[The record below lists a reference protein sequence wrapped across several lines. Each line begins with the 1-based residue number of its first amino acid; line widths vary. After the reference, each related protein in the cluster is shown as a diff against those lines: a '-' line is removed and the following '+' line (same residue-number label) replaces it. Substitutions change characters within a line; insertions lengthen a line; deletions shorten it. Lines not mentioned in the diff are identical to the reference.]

1 MGEYIGRPVDSNVDY
16 DKVYR
21 PERDGLKVLPTPEIS
36 FMPILS
42 PGKTGIKIAT
52 PDLIIQS
59 EITPI
64 DVLGQI
70 YFENLAGHEII
81 NIGRST
87 LINGRNVSYSLI
99 GNLSE
104 LQRRYNPLN
113 IFTLPETVDKYFKNF
128 AIRLD
133 VHVPEKGSGPNEE
146 RVWIALPK
154 ENEDDPPPE
163 YLAFAEVGDIIIDVT
178 NMEKNEVVDVQILNS
193 GSLLSDT
200 IYTEAS

>member
-1 MGEYIGRPVDSNVDY
+1 MTDATPQIATST
-16 DKVYR
+16 
-21 PERDGLKVLPTPEIS
+21 PTES
-36 FMPILS
+36 S
-42 PGKTGIKIAT
+42 TSGIKIAT

-59 EITPI
+59 EVTPI

-81 NIGRST
+81 NIARAT
-87 LINGRNVSYSLI
+87 LINGQNVSYSLI

-113 IFTLPETVDKYFKNF
+113 IFTLPETIDKYFKNF

-133 VHVPEKGSGPNEE
+133 IHVPEEGSGPEGQ
-146 RVWIALPK
+146 RVWIA
-154 ENEDDPPPE
+154 DTD
-163 YLAFAEVGDIIIDVT
+163 LAFADAGDIIIDVT
-178 NMEKNEVVDVQILNS
+178 NMEKNEVVDVQVLNS
-193 GSLLSDT
+193 GALLSDT

>member
-1 MGEYIGRPVDSNVDY
+1 MTDATPQIATST
-16 DKVYR
+16 
-21 PERDGLKVLPTPEIS
+21 PTES
-36 FMPILS
+36 S
-42 PGKTGIKIAT
+42 TSGIKIAT

-59 EITPI
+59 EVTPI

-81 NIGRST
+81 NIARAT
-87 LINGRNVSYSLI
+87 LINGQNVSYSLI

-113 IFTLPETVDKYFKNF
+113 IFTLPETIDKYFKNF

-133 VHVPEKGSGPNEE
+133 VHVPERGTGPNEE

-163 YLAFAEVGDIIIDVT
+163 YLAFAETGDIIIDVT

-193 GSLLSDT
+193 GALLSDT